1 MNAWHSGKEWAG
13 AMRGRGHR
21 FVWDVD
27 WNLLRTFMVIVQEK
41 GITSAGEKLRLKQ
54 PTISNALRRLEGH
67 LDCRLI
73 ERRPGIFEVTPAGQ
87 RLYAEC
93 VALFDS
99 VSGLHTLVRDQ
110 SDEVTGRIDMAFASH
125 VVCPLLDDVLA
136 EFHRDHPRV
145 IFSTSVLSSQE
156 VITAVARK
164 DAAIGVCLM
173 HKRHPKLEF
182 QPLYRESFG
191 YFCGRPHRLFG
202 QLDLTIEDLRAE
214 AYVSFKTDQMGDALW
229 PIALLRQQQE
239 FTGPIIGT
247 SSHLEEVKRLI
258 IAGFGFGP
266 LPIHVVED
274 DVRKALLW
282 RLPPY
287 ERPPEIDVHLVF
299 DPAARRTRAEALL
312 LERLLTT
319 IDQTPLDRRTYPSPA
334 P

>member
-1 MNAWHSGKEWAG
+1 
-13 AMRGRGHR
+13 MRKRAHR
-21 FVWDVD
+21 FVWDID

-67 LDCRLI
+67 FDCRLI
-73 ERRPGIFEVTPAGQ
+73 ERRPGVFEVTPAGQ

-93 VALFDS
+93 VALFDA
-99 VSGLHTLVRDQ
+99 VSGLHSLVHDQ
-110 SDEVTGRIDMAFASH
+110 PDEVTGRVDMAFASH
-125 VVCPLLDDVLA
+125 VVCPFLDDVLA
-136 EFHRDHPRV
+136 EFHRDYSRV
-145 IFSTSVLSSQE
+145 TFTTSVSSSQE

-173 HKRHPKLEF
+173 HERNPKLVF

-191 YFCGRPHRLFG
+191 YFCGRQHHLFG
-202 QLDLTIEDLRAE
+202 KSGLSIKDLRTE
-214 AYVSFKTDQMGDALW
+214 PYVSFKTDQMSDALW
-229 PIALLRQQQE
+229 PIAMLRQQEE
-239 FTGPIIGT
+239 FTGSVIGT

-274 DVRKALLW
+274 DVRKGLLW

-287 ERPPEIDVHLVF
+287 EKPPEIDVFLTY
-299 DPAARRTRAEALL
+299 DPMARRSRAEALL
-312 LERLLTT
+312 LERILAR
-319 IDQTPLDRRTYPSPA
+319 IDEVPLPQRTYPSIEH
-334 P
+334 

>member
-1 MNAWHSGKEWAG
+1 
-13 AMRGRGHR
+13 MRGRAHR
-21 FVWDVD
+21 FVWDID

-67 LDCRLI
+67 FDNRLI
-73 ERRPGIFEVTPAGQ
+73 ERRPGIFEITPAGQ

-99 VSGLHTLVRDQ
+99 VSGLHTLVHDQ
-110 SDEVTGRIDMAFASH
+110 PDEVTGRIDMAFASH

-136 EFHRDHPRV
+136 HFHRDHPRV
-145 IFSTSVLSSQE
+145 TFATSVLSSQE
-156 VITAVARK
+156 VITSVARK

-173 HKRHPKLEF
+173 HERNPKLEF

-191 YFCGRPHRLFG
+191 YFCGRQHPLFG
-202 QLDLTIEDLRAE
+202 RRELSLGDLRTE
-214 AYVSFKTDQMGDALW
+214 PYVSFKTDQMADALW
-229 PIALLRQQQE
+229 PIAMLRQQEE

-266 LPIHVVED
+266 LPVHVVED
-274 DVRKALLW
+274 DVRKGLLW

-287 ERPPEIDVHLVF
+287 ENPPEIDVYLTF
-299 DPAARRTRAEALL
+299 NPLARRTRAEALL
-312 LERLLTT
+312 LDRLLTE
-319 IDQTPLDRRTYPSPA
+319 IDRTPLEQRTYPRTA
-334 P
+334 A